1 MEPSPFVI
9 EKPSLKWDGIL
20 DNKDTKDTLMA
31 MALQP
36 NGPPSSILFHGPPET
51 SKLDLARAMATDTN
65 RTLLWISCGDLF
77 GMWKS
82 PDERQV
88 QQLFSSARDNEP
100 SIIFLDGF
108 DELYNGEDESGAGI
122 RVQVEI
128 LIQIDSVRKDA
139 ADIIV
144 LGAIRCPWPL
154 SSSLRR
160 RSVSPT
166 FFVEFIPVL

>member
-1 MEPSPFVI
+1 MGCSSFVI
-9 EKPSLKWDGIL
+9 ERPRLKWEGIV
-20 DNKDTKDTLMA
+20 DNKGTKETLMA
-31 MALQP
+31 MVLQT
-36 NGPPSSILFHGPPET
+36 NGLPSSILFHGPPET
-51 SKLDLARAMATDTN
+51 NKVDLARAMATDTN
-65 RTLLWISCGDLF
+65 RTLLWINYGDLF

-88 QQLFSSARDNEP
+88 QQLFSSAREHEP

-108 DELYNGEDESGAGI
+108 DELSNGEDESFAGI
-122 RVQVEI
+122 RIQVEI
-128 LIQIDSVRKDA
+128 LVQIDGVRKDA

-160 RSVSPT
+160 R
-166 FFVEFIPVL
+166 